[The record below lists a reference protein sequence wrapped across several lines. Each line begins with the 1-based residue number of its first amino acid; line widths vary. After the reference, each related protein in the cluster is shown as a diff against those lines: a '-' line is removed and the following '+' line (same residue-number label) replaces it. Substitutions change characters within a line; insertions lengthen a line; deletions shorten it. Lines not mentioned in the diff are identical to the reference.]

1 MIYQLFGVDFVFGIE
16 FFQLCCLAALLG
28 LISKYSIGIFKIAYF
43 SNNINEV
50 LVFTL
55 LPLIGFVIT
64 STISNNIALSL
75 GMVGALSIV
84 RFRTPIKNP
93 LELVIYFYLITL
105 GIVINVDANLAINFT
120 FIFIS
125 IVFLAEV
132 YRKINEK
139 IQGNKTTYTNW
150 NYFLRIELISEAIE
164 LDSSINLYHKSFQ
177 NNSYVYSLGFD
188 SKDSAFDTVNVIDR
202 SRIISY
208 NIDRED
214 E

>member
-1 MIYQLFGVDFVFGIE
+1 MIYQLFGVDFVFSME

-28 LISKYSIGIFKIAYF
+28 LISKYCIGIFKIEYF
-43 SNNINEV
+43 SNNINQV

-105 GIVINVDANLAINFT
+105 GIVTNVDANLAINFT
-120 FIFIS
+120 VIFIV
-125 IVFLAEV
+125 IVFLAEI
-132 YRKINEK
+132 YRIIYEK
-139 IQGNKTTYTNW
+139 IKGNKTTYTNW
-150 NYFLRIELISEAIE
+150 NYFLRIELTSEVIE
-164 LDSSINLYHKSFQ
+164 LDNSINLYHKSFQ
-177 NNSYVYSLGFD
+177 NNNYIYSLGFD
-188 SKDSAFDTVNVIDR
+188 SKDSAFNTITAID
-202 SRIISY
+202 SSKIMNY
-208 NIDRED
+208 NIDREYN
-214 E
+214 